1 MEIDLQFHKVVGIY
15 ILRMFVLKVYAIID
29 LILYKL
35 GTMTW
40 HRICIAII
48 EWVIV
53 QHFYVM
59 CLF

>member
-53 QHFYVM
+53 
-59 CLF
+59 